1 MVIVGCNESCA
12 SCVVDAMTTAKAKL
26 PASKLTKHQK
36 FANEEVSRQSIQ
48 GAPYN
53 PRQIDQH
60 AARKLKANIQKV
72 GLLAPILVN
81 RRSGNVVSGH
91 QRLAALDALE
101 GKGDYIL
108 QVSYCDLTAKQEREQ
123 NIFMNNEAAMGS
135 WDLDALDEM
144 IRSTNIDINLAGF
157 EDADLQLL
165 LPDWT
170 PLEIETPE
178 EKVDVSEAQSAEQ
191 MADKIAEIKAAKKK
205 SLDTAREADDT
216 EFFMV
221 TVFRTRNEM
230 DAFLDSINVNR
241 ANKYVAPAVLLAGVR
256 ALIAKE
262 KASGK

>member
-1 MVIVGCNESCA
+1 MAAKKA
-12 SCVVDAMTTAKAKL
+12 SPDVAAK
-26 PASKLTKHQK
+26 PSKLTRLQK
-36 FANEEVSRQSIQ
+36 FDTAEISRSAIQ
-48 GAPYN
+48 AAPYN
-53 PRQIDQH
+53 PRQIDAH
-60 AARKLKANIQKV
+60 AAKKLRNNIQKT

-81 RRSGNVVSGH
+81 KRTGNVVSGH

-101 GKGDYIL
+101 GSPNYKL
-108 QVSYCDLTAKQEREQ
+108 VVNYCDLTAKQEREQ

-262 KASGK
+262 KASGKQKAK